1 MEYGETRQGRSGCSS
16 PWLLPSFRDS
26 HSWGSALVLAV
37 LGSEI
42 KGWLAAEVREVTL
55 TGRCELKVRE
65 QNVDTWARP
74 GIRLPEAL
82 PSPAA
87 HHGLCGRGLCLPRGL
102 L

>member
-42 KGWLAAEVREVTL
+42 KGWLAAEVREVIL
-55 TGRCELKVRE
+55 TGRCE
-65 QNVDTWARP
+65 
-74 GIRLPEAL
+74 
-82 PSPAA
+82 
-87 HHGLCGRGLCLPRGL
+87 HGLCGRGLCLPRSL